1 MKLNYLPSN
10 IVIVSILFF
19 SHASFAQNSKV
30 TETLFFGLRNDT
42 PPLSYRG
49 ISLQWSGYCP
59 QLLEHLKERKEI
71 SIVYKQVSLNNRFTG
86 KGDDGTPLD
95 GECGANTITNERE
108 AKLTSIDA
116 GFSNS
121 FAWTGAKLLLKNIN
135 KASFYNPEPFKEKTI
150 GIPGIKTTTN
160 SLIGSIYKSAT
171 IKQVTRGN
179 AFNELD
185 DNKIIA
191 YAADELILKEMLKE
205 RENENLKNS
214 QQYSIVPYFK
224 PLSHEPYGIVIY
236 NKSKNQNLL
245 NDINSFLTGKEAEEL
260 RKNNHLDDTQDNF
273 LEKLY
278 EINYYDSRF
287 LIEIFA
293 VSILLTFCMLLFLKK
308 LIPTRINRKVLDV
321 LNKEVNKKLIPTR
334 INRKVLDVLNK
345 EVNKLKNSD
354 KQSDH
359 PFLPIITLIEKIVV
373 NYQKGSKY
381 DQSYSNIQFVDTA
394 ESGSKVIFDQDNYT
408 PEQQKQKL
416 KKAEEE
422 IQKLLKQL
430 EETNPSATKEQQI
443 SHTEDNTTVSS

>member
-10 IVIVSILFF
+10 IVIVSILFL
-19 SHASFAQNSKV
+19 SHASFAQTPNNNTNQVV

-49 ISLQWSGYCP
+49 ISSKWSGYCP
-59 QLLEHLKERKEI
+59 QLLEHLKERMNKNNTEKEI

-86 KGDDGTPLD
+86 NGDDGTRLD
-95 GECGANTITNERE
+95 GECGGNTITNERE
-108 AKLTSIDA
+108 ANLRSIDA

-260 RKNNHLDDTQDNF
+260 RRNNHLDDTQDNF

-321 LNKEVNKKLIPTR
+321 LNKEVNK
-334 INRKVLDVLNK
+334 
-345 EVNKLKNSD
+345 LKNSD

-359 PFLPIITLIEKIVV
+359 LFLTIITLVEKIVV

-381 DQSYSNIQFVDTA
+381 DQRNGNIQFVDTP

-408 PEQQKQKL
+408 PEEQKQKL

-430 EETNPSATKEQQI
+430 EETNPSATEGQQI

>member
-10 IVIVSILFF
+10 IVIVSILFL
-19 SHASFAQNSKV
+19 SHASFAQTPNNNTNQVVK
-30 TETLFFGLRNDT
+30 ETLYFGLRNDT
-42 PPLSYRG
+42 PPLSYRD
-49 ISLQWSGYCP
+49 ISSKWSGYCP
-59 QLLEHLKERKEI
+59 QLLEHLKDRMNKDNTEKEI

-86 KGDDGTPLD
+86 RGDDGTPLD

-108 AKLTSIDA
+108 ANLRSIDA

-171 IKQVTRGN
+171 IEQVTREN

-185 DNKIIA
+185 DDKIIA

-205 RENENLKNS
+205 RENQNLKNS

-236 NKSKNQNLL
+236 KKSKNQNLL
-245 NDINSFLTGKEAEEL
+245 LLKDINSFLTGKEAEEL

-321 LNKEVNKKLIPTR
+321 LNKEVNK
-334 INRKVLDVLNK
+334 
-345 EVNKLKNSD
+345 LKNSD

-359 PFLPIITLIEKIVV
+359 LFLPIITLVEKIVV

-381 DQSYSNIQFVDTA
+381 DQRNGNIQFVDTP

-408 PEQQKQKL
+408 PEEQKQKL

>member
-10 IVIVSILFF
+10 IVIVSILFL
-19 SHASFAQNSKV
+19 SHASFAQTPNNNTNQVV

-49 ISLQWSGYCP
+49 ISSKWSGYCP
-59 QLLEHLKERKEI
+59 QLLEHLKERMNKNNPQKEI
-71 SIVYKQVSLNNRFTG
+71 SIVYKQVSLNTRFTG
-86 KGDDGTPLD
+86 NGDDGTRLD

-108 AKLTSIDA
+108 ANLRSIDA

-171 IKQVTRGN
+171 IKQVTRGD

-185 DNKIIA
+185 NDKIIA

-245 NDINSFLTGKEAEEL
+245 NEINSFLTGKEAEEL

-321 LNKEVNKKLIPTR
+321 LNKEVNK
-334 INRKVLDVLNK
+334 
-345 EVNKLKNSD
+345 LKNSD

-359 PFLPIITLIEKIVV
+359 LFLPIITLIEKIVV

-408 PEQQKQKL
+408 PEEQKQKL

>member
-19 SHASFAQNSKV
+19 SHASFAQTPNNNTNQVVK
-30 TETLFFGLRNDT
+30 ETLFFGLRNDT
-42 PPLSYRG
+42 PPLSYRD
-49 ISLQWSGYCP
+49 ISSKWSGYCP
-59 QLLEHLKERKEI
+59 QLLEHLKERMNKNNTEKEI
-71 SIVYKQVSLNNRFTG
+71 NIVYKQVSLNNRFTG

-108 AKLTSIDA
+108 ANLRSIDA

-150 GIPGIKTTTN
+150 GISGITTTTN

-171 IKQVTRGN
+171 IEQVTREN

-185 DNKIIA
+185 DDKIIA

-205 RENENLKNS
+205 RENQNLKNS

-236 NKSKNQNLL
+236 KKSKNQNL
-245 NDINSFLTGKEAEEL
+245 DINSFLREKEAEEL

-321 LNKEVNKKLIPTR
+321 LNKEVNK
-334 INRKVLDVLNK
+334 
-345 EVNKLKNSD
+345 LKNSD

-359 PFLPIITLIEKIVV
+359 LFLTIITLVEKIVV

-381 DQSYSNIQFVDTA
+381 DQRNGNIQFVDTA

-408 PEQQKQKL
+408 PEEQKQKL

>member
-10 IVIVSILFF
+10 IVIVSILFL
-19 SHASFAQNSKV
+19 SHASFAQTPNNNTNQVV

-59 QLLEHLKERKEI
+59 QLLEHLKERMNKNNTEKKI
-71 SIVYKQVSLNNRFTG
+71 SIVYKQVSLNTRFTG
-86 KGDDGTPLD
+86 NGDDGTRLD

-108 AKLTSIDA
+108 ANLRSIDA

-150 GIPGIKTTTN
+150 GISGITTTTN

-171 IKQVTRGN
+171 IKQVTRGD

-185 DNKIIA
+185 NDKIIA
-191 YAADELILKEMLKE
+191 YAADENILKEMLKDHK
-205 RENENLKNS
+205 NQNLKNS

-321 LNKEVNKKLIPTR
+321 LNKEVNK
-334 INRKVLDVLNK
+334 
-345 EVNKLKNSD
+345 LKNSD

-359 PFLPIITLIEKIVV
+359 LFLPIITLIEKIVV

-408 PEQQKQKL
+408 PEEQKQKL

>member
-1 MKLNYLPSN
+1 MKLNYLPGN
-10 IVIVSILFF
+10 IVIVSILFL
-19 SHASFAQNSKV
+19 SHASFAQTPSNNTNQVV

-49 ISLQWSGYCP
+49 ISLQWSGYCR
-59 QLLEHLKERKEI
+59 QLLEHLKERMNKNNPQKEI

-86 KGDDGTPLD
+86 RGDDGTPLD

-108 AKLTSIDA
+108 AELTGINA

-245 NDINSFLTGKEAEEL
+245 NDINLFLKGKEAEEL

-321 LNKEVNKKLIPTR
+321 LNKEVNK
-334 INRKVLDVLNK
+334 
-345 EVNKLKNSD
+345 LKNSD

-359 PFLPIITLIEKIVV
+359 LFLPIITLIEKIVV

-381 DQSYSNIQFVDTA
+381 DQRNGNIQFVDTP

-408 PEQQKQKL
+408 PEEQKQKL

>member
-1 MKLNYLPSN
+1 MKLNYLPGN
-10 IVIVSILFF
+10 IVIVSILFL
-19 SHASFAQNSKV
+19 SHASFAQTPNNNTNQVV

-59 QLLEHLKERKEI
+59 QLLEHLKERMNKNNTEKKI
-71 SIVYKQVSLNNRFTG
+71 NIVYKQVSLNNRFTG

-108 AKLTSIDA
+108 ANLRSIDA

-245 NDINSFLTGKEAEEL
+245 NDINSFLTGKEAKEL
-260 RKNNHLDDTQDNF
+260 RRNNHLDDTQDNF

-321 LNKEVNKKLIPTR
+321 LNKEVNK
-334 INRKVLDVLNK
+334 
-345 EVNKLKNSD
+345 LKNSD

-359 PFLPIITLIEKIVV
+359 LFLTIITLVEKIVV

-381 DQSYSNIQFVDTA
+381 DQRNGNIQFVDTP

-408 PEQQKQKL
+408 PEEQKQKL

-430 EETNPSATKEQQI
+430 EETNPSATEGQQI

>member
-10 IVIVSILFF
+10 IVIVSILFL
-19 SHASFAQNSKV
+19 SHASFAQTPNNNTNQVV

-49 ISLQWSGYCP
+49 ISLKWSGYCP
-59 QLLEHLKERKEI
+59 QLLEHLKERMNKNNTEKEI
-71 SIVYKQVSLNNRFTG
+71 NIVYKQVSLNNRFTG

-108 AKLTSIDA
+108 AKLKDMDA

-135 KASFYNPEPFKEKTI
+135 KASFYNPEPFKDKEKTI

-160 SLIGSIYKSAT
+160 SLIGSIYTSAK
-171 IKQVTRGN
+171 IKPVTRGDV
-179 AFNELD
+179 FNELD

-205 RENENLKNS
+205 RENKNLKNS

-321 LNKEVNKKLIPTR
+321 LNKEVNK
-334 INRKVLDVLNK
+334 
-345 EVNKLKNSD
+345 LKNSD

-359 PFLPIITLIEKIVV
+359 LFLPIITLIEKIVV

-430 EETNPSATKEQQI
+430 EETNPSATEGQQI

>member
-10 IVIVSILFF
+10 IVIVSILFL
-19 SHASFAQNSKV
+19 SHASFAQTPNNNTNQVV

-49 ISLQWSGYCP
+49 ISSKWSGYCP
-59 QLLEHLKERKEI
+59 QLLEHLKERVNKNNPQKEI

-108 AKLTSIDA
+108 ANLRSIDA

-135 KASFYNPEPFKEKTI
+135 KASFYNREPFEGKTI

-185 DNKIIA
+185 DDKIIA

-205 RENENLKNS
+205 RENQNLKNS

-321 LNKEVNKKLIPTR
+321 LNKEVNK
-334 INRKVLDVLNK
+334 
-345 EVNKLKNSD
+345 LKNSD

-359 PFLPIITLIEKIVV
+359 LFLPIITLIEKIVV

-408 PEQQKQKL
+408 PEEQKQKL

>member
-10 IVIVSILFF
+10 IVIVSILFL
-19 SHASFAQNSKV
+19 SHASFAQTPNNNTNQVV

-49 ISLQWSGYCP
+49 ISSKWSGYCP
-59 QLLEHLKERKEI
+59 QLLEHLKERMNKNNTEKKI
-71 SIVYKQVSLNNRFTG
+71 NIVYKQVSLNTRFTG
-86 KGDDGTPLD
+86 DGDDGTRLD

-108 AKLTSIDA
+108 ANLRSIDA

-135 KASFYNPEPFKEKTI
+135 KASFYNPEPFKGKTI
-150 GIPGIKTTTN
+150 GISGIMTTTN

-185 DNKIIA
+185 DNNIIA
-191 YAADELILKEMLKE
+191 YAADENILKEMLKDHK
-205 RENENLKNS
+205 NQNLKNS

-321 LNKEVNKKLIPTR
+321 LNKK
-334 INRKVLDVLNK
+334 
-345 EVNKLKNSD
+345 VNKLKNSD

-359 PFLPIITLIEKIVV
+359 LLRPIITLVEKIVV
-373 NYQKGSKY
+373 TYHKGSKY
-381 DQSYSNIQFVDTA
+381 DQRNGNIQFVDTP

-408 PEQQKQKL
+408 PEEQKQKL

-430 EETNPSATKEQQI
+430 EETNPSATEGQQI

>member
-10 IVIVSILFF
+10 IVIVSILFL
-19 SHASFAQNSKV
+19 SHASFAQTPNNNTNQVV
-30 TETLFFGLRNDT
+30 TETLFFGLRDDT

-59 QLLEHLKERKEI
+59 QLLEHLKERMNKNNTEKKI

-108 AKLTSIDA
+108 ANLRSIDA

-260 RKNNHLDDTQDNF
+260 RRNNHLDDTQDNF

-321 LNKEVNKKLIPTR
+321 LNKEVNK
-334 INRKVLDVLNK
+334 
-345 EVNKLKNSD
+345 LKNSD

-359 PFLPIITLIEKIVV
+359 LFLTIITLVEKIVV

-381 DQSYSNIQFVDTA
+381 DQRNGNIQFVDTP

-408 PEQQKQKL
+408 PEEQKQKL

-430 EETNPSATKEQQI
+430 EETNPSATEGQQI

>member
-10 IVIVSILFF
+10 IVIVSILFL
-19 SHASFAQNSKV
+19 SHASFAQTPNNNTNQVV

-49 ISLQWSGYCP
+49 ISSKWSGYCP
-59 QLLEHLKERKEI
+59 QLLEHLKERMNKNNTEKKI
-71 SIVYKQVSLNNRFTG
+71 NIVYKQVSLNTRFTG
-86 KGDDGTPLD
+86 DGDDGTRLD

-108 AKLTSIDA
+108 ANLRSIDA

-135 KASFYNPEPFKEKTI
+135 KASFYNREPFEGKTI

-185 DNKIIA
+185 DDKIIA

-205 RENENLKNS
+205 RENQNLKNS

-245 NDINSFLTGKEAEEL
+245 NEINSFLTGKEAEEL

-321 LNKEVNKKLIPTR
+321 LNKEVNK
-334 INRKVLDVLNK
+334 
-345 EVNKLKNSD
+345 LKNSD

-359 PFLPIITLIEKIVV
+359 LFLTIITLVEKIVV

>member
-10 IVIVSILFF
+10 IVIVSILFL
-19 SHASFAQNSKV
+19 SHASFAQTPNNNTNQVV
-30 TETLFFGLRNDT
+30 TETLFFGLRDDT

-49 ISLQWSGYCP
+49 ISSKWSGYCP
-59 QLLEHLKERKEI
+59 QLLEHLKERVNKNNPQKEI

-108 AKLTSIDA
+108 ANLRSIDA

-135 KASFYNPEPFKEKTI
+135 KASFYNREPFEGKTI

-185 DNKIIA
+185 DDKIIA

-205 RENENLKNS
+205 RENQNLKNS

-245 NDINSFLTGKEAEEL
+245 IEINSFLTGKEAEEL

-321 LNKEVNKKLIPTR
+321 LNKEVNK
-334 INRKVLDVLNK
+334 
-345 EVNKLKNSD
+345 LKNSD

-359 PFLPIITLIEKIVV
+359 LFLPIITLIEKIVV

-408 PEQQKQKL
+408 PEEQKQKL

>member
-10 IVIVSILFF
+10 IVIVSILFL
-19 SHASFAQNSKV
+19 SHASFAQTPNNNTNQVV

-49 ISLQWSGYCP
+49 ISSKWSGYCP
-59 QLLEHLKERKEI
+59 QLLEHLKEWMNKNNPQKEI
-71 SIVYKQVSLNNRFTG
+71 SIVYKQVSLNTRFTG
-86 KGDDGTPLD
+86 DGDDGTRLD

-108 AKLTSIDA
+108 ANLRSIDA

-150 GIPGIKTTTN
+150 GISGITTTTN

-171 IKQVTRGN
+171 IKQVTRGD

-185 DNKIIA
+185 NDNIIA
-191 YAADELILKEMLKE
+191 YAADENILKEMLKDHK
-205 RENENLKNS
+205 NQNLKNS
-214 QQYSIVPYFK
+214 QQYSIVPYSK

-245 NDINSFLTGKEAEEL
+245 NGINLFLKGKEAEEL
-260 RKNNHLDDTQDNF
+260 RKNNYLDDTQDNF

-321 LNKEVNKKLIPTR
+321 LNKEVNK
-334 INRKVLDVLNK
+334 
-345 EVNKLKNSD
+345 LKNSD

-359 PFLPIITLIEKIVV
+359 LFLPIITLIEKIVV

-408 PEQQKQKL
+408 PEEQKQKL

-430 EETNPSATKEQQI
+430 EETNPSATEGQQI

>member
-10 IVIVSILFF
+10 IVIVSILFL
-19 SHASFAQNSKV
+19 SHASFAQTPNNNTNQVV
-30 TETLFFGLRNDT
+30 TETLFFGLRDDT

-59 QLLEHLKERKEI
+59 QLLEHLKERMNKNNTEKKI
-71 SIVYKQVSLNNRFTG
+71 NIVYKQVSLNNRFTG

-108 AKLTSIDA
+108 ANLRSIDA

-260 RKNNHLDDTQDNF
+260 RRNNHLDDTQDNF

-321 LNKEVNKKLIPTR
+321 LNKEVNK
-334 INRKVLDVLNK
+334 
-345 EVNKLKNSD
+345 LKNSD

-359 PFLPIITLIEKIVV
+359 LFLTIITLVEKIVV

-381 DQSYSNIQFVDTA
+381 DQRNGNIQFVDTP

-408 PEQQKQKL
+408 PEEQKQKL

-430 EETNPSATKEQQI
+430 EETNPSATEGQQI

>member
-10 IVIVSILFF
+10 IVIVSILFL
-19 SHASFAQNSKV
+19 SHASFAQTPNNNTNQVV
-30 TETLFFGLRNDT
+30 TETLFFGLRDDT

-49 ISLQWSGYCP
+49 ISSQWSGYCP
-59 QLLEHLKERKEI
+59 QLLEHLKERMNKNNTEKKI
-71 SIVYKQVSLNNRFTG
+71 NIVYKQVSLNTRFTG
-86 KGDDGTPLD
+86 DGDDGTRLD

-108 AKLTSIDA
+108 ANLRSIDA

-135 KASFYNPEPFKEKTI
+135 KASFYNPEPFKGKTI
-150 GIPGIKTTTN
+150 GISGIMTTTN

-171 IKQVTRGN
+171 IKQVTRGD

-185 DNKIIA
+185 NDKIIA
-191 YAADELILKEMLKE
+191 YAADENILKEMLKDHK
-205 RENENLKNS
+205 NQNLKNS

-245 NDINSFLTGKEAEEL
+245 NEINSFLTGKEAEEL

-273 LEKLY
+273 LKKLY

-308 LIPTRINRKVLDV
+308 LIPTRINRKVSDV
-321 LNKEVNKKLIPTR
+321 LNKK
-334 INRKVLDVLNK
+334 
-345 EVNKLKNSD
+345 VNKLKNSD

-359 PFLPIITLIEKIVV
+359 LLLTIITLVEKIVV

-381 DQSYSNIQFVDTA
+381 DQRNGNIQFVDTP

-408 PEQQKQKL
+408 PEEQKQKL

>member
-10 IVIVSILFF
+10 IVIVSILFL
-19 SHASFAQNSKV
+19 SHASFAQTPNNNTNQVV

-59 QLLEHLKERKEI
+59 QLLEHLKERMNKNNTEKKI
-71 SIVYKQVSLNNRFTG
+71 NIVYKQVSLNNRFTG
-86 KGDDGTPLD
+86 NGDDGTRLD

-108 AKLTSIDA
+108 ANLRSIDA

-150 GIPGIKTTTN
+150 GISGITTTTN

-260 RKNNHLDDTQDNF
+260 RRNNHLDDTQDNF

-321 LNKEVNKKLIPTR
+321 LNKEVNK
-334 INRKVLDVLNK
+334 
-345 EVNKLKNSD
+345 LKNSD

-359 PFLPIITLIEKIVV
+359 LFLPIITLIEKIVV

-381 DQSYSNIQFVDTA
+381 DQRNGNIQFVDTP

-408 PEQQKQKL
+408 PEEQKQKL

-430 EETNPSATKEQQI
+430 EETNPSATEGQQI

>member
-10 IVIVSILFF
+10 IVIVSILFL
-19 SHASFAQNSKV
+19 SHASFAQTPNNNTNQVV

-49 ISLQWSGYCP
+49 ISSKWSGYCP
-59 QLLEHLKERKEI
+59 QLLEHLKERVNKNNPQKEI

-108 AKLTSIDA
+108 ANLRSIDA

-135 KASFYNPEPFKEKTI
+135 KASFYNREPFEGKTI

-185 DNKIIA
+185 DDKIIA

-205 RENENLKNS
+205 RENQNLKNS

-245 NDINSFLTGKEAEEL
+245 NEINSFLTGKEAEEL

-321 LNKEVNKKLIPTR
+321 LNKEVNK
-334 INRKVLDVLNK
+334 
-345 EVNKLKNSD
+345 LKNSD

-359 PFLPIITLIEKIVV
+359 LFLTIITLVEKIVV

>member
-19 SHASFAQNSKV
+19 SHASFAQTPNNNTNQVV

-49 ISLQWSGYCP
+49 ISSKWSGYCP
-59 QLLEHLKERKEI
+59 QLLEHLKERMNKNNTEKKI
-71 SIVYKQVSLNNRFTG
+71 NIVYKQVSLNNRFTG
-86 KGDDGTPLD
+86 NGDDGKPLD
-95 GECGANTITNERE
+95 GECGANTITNERK
-108 AKLTSIDA
+108 ANLRSINA

-150 GIPGIKTTTN
+150 GISGITTTTN

-321 LNKEVNKKLIPTR
+321 LNKEVNK
-334 INRKVLDVLNK
+334 
-345 EVNKLKNSD
+345 LKNSD

-359 PFLPIITLIEKIVV
+359 LFLTIITLVEKIVV

-381 DQSYSNIQFVDTA
+381 DQRNGNIQFVDTP

-408 PEQQKQKL
+408 PEEQKQKL

-430 EETNPSATKEQQI
+430 EETNPSATEGQQI

>member
-59 QLLEHLKERKEI
+59 QLLEHLKERMNKNNPQKEI

-150 GIPGIKTTTN
+150 GISGIITTTN

-236 NKSKNQNLL
+236 NKRKNQNLL
-245 NDINSFLTGKEAEEL
+245 NDINLFLKGKEAEEL

-321 LNKEVNKKLIPTR
+321 LNKEVNK
-334 INRKVLDVLNK
+334 
-345 EVNKLKNSD
+345 LKNSD

-359 PFLPIITLIEKIVV
+359 LFLPIITLIEKIVV

-408 PEQQKQKL
+408 PEEQKQKL

-430 EETNPSATKEQQI
+430 EETNPSATEGQQI

>member
-1 MKLNYLPSN
+1 MKLNYLPGN
-10 IVIVSILFF
+10 IVIVSILFL
-19 SHASFAQNSKV
+19 SHASFAQTPSNNTNQVV

-49 ISLQWSGYCP
+49 ISSKWSGYCP
-59 QLLEHLKERKEI
+59 QLLEHLKERMNKNNPQKEI

-245 NDINSFLTGKEAEEL
+245 NEINSFLTGKEAEEL

-273 LEKLY
+273 LKKLY

-321 LNKEVNKKLIPTR
+321 LNKEVNK
-334 INRKVLDVLNK
+334 
-345 EVNKLKNSD
+345 LKNSD

-359 PFLPIITLIEKIVV
+359 LLLTIITLVEKIVV

-381 DQSYSNIQFVDTA
+381 DQRNGNIQFVDTP

-408 PEQQKQKL
+408 PEEQKQKL

-430 EETNPSATKEQQI
+430 EETNPSATKGQQI

>member
-10 IVIVSILFF
+10 IVIVSILFL
-19 SHASFAQNSKV
+19 SHASFAQTPNNNTNQVV
-30 TETLFFGLRNDT
+30 TETLFFGLRDDT

-49 ISLQWSGYCP
+49 ISSQWSGYCR
-59 QLLEHLKERKEI
+59 QLLEHLKERMNKNNPQKEI

-321 LNKEVNKKLIPTR
+321 LNKEVNK
-334 INRKVLDVLNK
+334 
-345 EVNKLKNSD
+345 LKNSD

-359 PFLPIITLIEKIVV
+359 LFLTIITLVEKIVV

-381 DQSYSNIQFVDTA
+381 DQRNGNIQFVDTP

-408 PEQQKQKL
+408 PEEQKQKL
-416 KKAEEE
+416 KKVEEE

>member
-10 IVIVSILFF
+10 IVIVSILFL
-19 SHASFAQNSKV
+19 SHASFAQTPNNNTNQVV

-42 PPLSYRG
+42 PPLSYRD
-49 ISLQWSGYCP
+49 ISSKWSGYCP
-59 QLLEHLKERKEI
+59 QLLEHLKERMNKNNTEKKI
-71 SIVYKQVSLNNRFTG
+71 NIVYKQVSLNTRFTG
-86 KGDDGTPLD
+86 NGDDGTRLD

-108 AKLTSIDA
+108 ANLRSIDA

-135 KASFYNPEPFKEKTI
+135 KASFYNPEPFKDKEKTI

-160 SLIGSIYKSAT
+160 SLIGSIYTSAK
-171 IKQVTRGN
+171 IKPVTRGN

-185 DNKIIA
+185 DNNIIA
-191 YAADELILKEMLKE
+191 YAADENILKEMLKDHK
-205 RENENLKNS
+205 NQNLKNS

-260 RKNNHLDDTQDNF
+260 RRNNYLDDTQDNF

-321 LNKEVNKKLIPTR
+321 LNKEVNK
-334 INRKVLDVLNK
+334 
-345 EVNKLKNSD
+345 LKNSD

-359 PFLPIITLIEKIVV
+359 LFLPIITLVEKIVV

-381 DQSYSNIQFVDTA
+381 DQRNGNIQFVDTP

-408 PEQQKQKL
+408 PEEQKQKL

>member
-59 QLLEHLKERKEI
+59 QLLEHLKERMNKNNTEKKI

-108 AKLTSIDA
+108 ANLRSIDA

-150 GIPGIKTTTN
+150 GISGIMTTTN

-171 IKQVTRGN
+171 IKQVTRGD

-185 DNKIIA
+185 NDKIIA
-191 YAADELILKEMLKE
+191 YAADENILKEMLKE
-205 RENENLKNS
+205 RENNNNNNLKNS

-245 NDINSFLTGKEAEEL
+245 NDINSFLKGKEAEEL

-321 LNKEVNKKLIPTR
+321 LNKEVNK
-334 INRKVLDVLNK
+334 
-345 EVNKLKNSD
+345 LKNSD

-359 PFLPIITLIEKIVV
+359 LFLTIITLVEKIVV

-381 DQSYSNIQFVDTA
+381 DQRNGNIQFVDTP

-408 PEQQKQKL
+408 PEEQKQKL

-430 EETNPSATKEQQI
+430 EETNPSATEGQQI

>member
-10 IVIVSILFF
+10 IVIVSILFL
-19 SHASFAQNSKV
+19 SHASFAQTPNNNTNQVV

-49 ISLQWSGYCP
+49 ISSKWSGYCP
-59 QLLEHLKERKEI
+59 QLLEHLKERVNKNNPQKEI

-108 AKLTSIDA
+108 ANLRSIDA

-135 KASFYNPEPFKEKTI
+135 KASFYNREPFEGKTI

-185 DNKIIA
+185 DDKIIA

-205 RENENLKNS
+205 RENQNLKNS

-245 NDINSFLTGKEAEEL
+245 NEINSFLTGKEAEEL

-321 LNKEVNKKLIPTR
+321 LNKEVNK
-334 INRKVLDVLNK
+334 
-345 EVNKLKNSD
+345 LKNSD

-359 PFLPIITLIEKIVV
+359 LLRPIITLVEKIVV
-373 NYQKGSKY
+373 TYHKGSKY

>member
-10 IVIVSILFF
+10 IVIVSILFL
-19 SHASFAQNSKV
+19 SHASFAQTPNNNTNQVV
-30 TETLFFGLRNDT
+30 TETLFFGLRDDT

-49 ISLQWSGYCP
+49 ISSQWSGYCR
-59 QLLEHLKERKEI
+59 QLLEHLKERVNKNNPQKEI

-108 AKLTSIDA
+108 ANLRSIDA

-135 KASFYNPEPFKEKTI
+135 KASFYNREPFEGKTI

-185 DNKIIA
+185 DDKIIA

-205 RENENLKNS
+205 RENQNLKNS

-245 NDINSFLTGKEAEEL
+245 IEINSFLTGKEAEEL

-321 LNKEVNKKLIPTR
+321 LNKEVNK
-334 INRKVLDVLNK
+334 
-345 EVNKLKNSD
+345 LKNSD

-359 PFLPIITLIEKIVV
+359 LFLPIITLIEKIVV

-408 PEQQKQKL
+408 PEEQKQKL

>member
-150 GIPGIKTTTN
+150 GISGIITTTN

-236 NKSKNQNLL
+236 NKRKNQNLL

-321 LNKEVNKKLIPTR
+321 LNKEVNK
-334 INRKVLDVLNK
+334 
-345 EVNKLKNSD
+345 LKNSD

-359 PFLPIITLIEKIVV
+359 LFLPIITLIEKIVV

>member
-10 IVIVSILFF
+10 IVIVSILFL
-19 SHASFAQNSKV
+19 SHASFAQTPNNNTNQVV
-30 TETLFFGLRNDT
+30 TETLFFGLRDDT

-49 ISLQWSGYCP
+49 ISSQWSGYCR
-59 QLLEHLKERKEI
+59 QLLEHLKERVNKNNPQKEI

-108 AKLTSIDA
+108 ANLRSIDA

-135 KASFYNPEPFKEKTI
+135 KASFYNREPFEGKTI

-205 RENENLKNS
+205 RENQNLKNS

-245 NDINSFLTGKEAEEL
+245 IEINSFLTGKEAEEL

-321 LNKEVNKKLIPTR
+321 LNKEVNK
-334 INRKVLDVLNK
+334 
-345 EVNKLKNSD
+345 LKNSD

-359 PFLPIITLIEKIVV
+359 LFLPIITLIEKIVV

-408 PEQQKQKL
+408 PEEQKQKL
-416 KKAEEE
+416 KKVEEE

>member
-30 TETLFFGLRNDT
+30 TETLYFGLRNDT

-59 QLLEHLKERKEI
+59 QLLEHLKERMNKNNTEKKI
-71 SIVYKQVSLNNRFTG
+71 NIVYKQVSLDNRFTG
-86 KGDDGTPLD
+86 KGEDGTLLD
-95 GECGANTITNERE
+95 GECSANTITNERE
-108 AKLTSIDA
+108 ANLGSIDA
-116 GFSNS
+116 GFSDP

-205 RENENLKNS
+205 REKNNNLKNS

-321 LNKEVNKKLIPTR
+321 LNKEVNK
-334 INRKVLDVLNK
+334 
-345 EVNKLKNSD
+345 LKNSD

-359 PFLPIITLIEKIVV
+359 LFLTIITLVEKIVV

-381 DQSYSNIQFVDTA
+381 DQRNGNIQFVDTP

-408 PEQQKQKL
+408 PEEQKQKL
-416 KKAEEE
+416 KKVEEE

>member
-10 IVIVSILFF
+10 IVIVSILFL
-19 SHASFAQNSKV
+19 SHASFAQTPNNNTNQVV
-30 TETLFFGLRNDT
+30 TETLFFGLRNYT

-49 ISLQWSGYCP
+49 ISSKWSGYCP
-59 QLLEHLKERKEI
+59 QLLEHLKERMNKNNTEKKI
-71 SIVYKQVSLNNRFTG
+71 NIVYKQVSLNTRFTG
-86 KGDDGTPLD
+86 NGDDGTRLD

-108 AKLTSIDA
+108 ANLRSIDA

-150 GIPGIKTTTN
+150 GISGITTTTN

-171 IKQVTRGN
+171 IKQVTRED

-191 YAADELILKEMLKE
+191 YAADENILKEMLKDHK
-205 RENENLKNS
+205 NQNLKNS

-260 RKNNHLDDTQDNF
+260 RRNNYLDDTQDNF

-321 LNKEVNKKLIPTR
+321 LNKEVNK
-334 INRKVLDVLNK
+334 
-345 EVNKLKNSD
+345 LKNSD

-359 PFLPIITLIEKIVV
+359 LFLPIITLVEKIVV

-381 DQSYSNIQFVDTA
+381 DQRNGNIQFVDTP

-408 PEQQKQKL
+408 PEEQKQKL

>member
-1 MKLNYLPSN
+1 MNKNN
-10 IVIVSILFF
+10 
-19 SHASFAQNSKV
+19 
-30 TETLFFGLRNDT
+30 TEKKIN
-42 PPLSYRG
+42 
-49 ISLQWSGYCP
+49 
-59 QLLEHLKERKEI
+59 
-71 SIVYKQVSLNNRFTG
+71 IVYKQVSLDNRFTRN
-86 KGDDGTPLD
+86 GDDGKPLD

-108 AKLTSIDA
+108 ANLRSIDA

-150 GIPGIKTTTN
+150 GISGITTTTN

-171 IKQVTRGN
+171 IKQVTRGD

-185 DNKIIA
+185 NDKIIA
-191 YAADELILKEMLKE
+191 YAADENILKEMLKE
-205 RENENLKNS
+205 RENNNNNNLKNS

-236 NKSKNQNLL
+236 NKRKNQNLL
-245 NDINSFLTGKEAEEL
+245 NDINLFLKGKEAEEL

-321 LNKEVNKKLIPTR
+321 LNKEVNK
-334 INRKVLDVLNK
+334 
-345 EVNKLKNSD
+345 LKNSD

-359 PFLPIITLIEKIVV
+359 LFLTIITLVEKIVV

-381 DQSYSNIQFVDTA
+381 DQRNGNIQFVDTP

-408 PEQQKQKL
+408 PEEQKQKL
-416 KKAEEE
+416 KKVEEE

>member
-1 MKLNYLPSN
+1 MKLNYLPGN
-10 IVIVSILFF
+10 IVIVSILFL
-19 SHASFAQNSKV
+19 SHASFAQTPSNNTNQVV

-49 ISLQWSGYCP
+49 ISSKWSGYCP
-59 QLLEHLKERKEI
+59 QLLEHLKERMNKNNTEKKI
-71 SIVYKQVSLNNRFTG
+71 SIVYKQVSLNKRFTG
-86 KGDDGTPLD
+86 NGDDGTRLD
-95 GECGANTITNERE
+95 GECGANTITNERG
-108 AKLTSIDA
+108 ANLRSIDA

-135 KASFYNPEPFKEKTI
+135 KASFYNPEPFKEKKI
-150 GIPGIKTTTN
+150 GISGITTTTN

-171 IKQVTRGN
+171 IKEVTREN

-185 DNKIIA
+185 DDDIIA
-191 YAADELILKEMLKE
+191 YAADENILKEMLKE
-205 RENENLKNS
+205 RENNNNNNLKNS

-245 NDINSFLTGKEAEEL
+245 IDINSFLKGKEAEEL
-260 RKNNHLDDTQDNF
+260 RKNNYLDDTQDNF

-321 LNKEVNKKLIPTR
+321 LNKEVNK
-334 INRKVLDVLNK
+334 
-345 EVNKLKNSD
+345 LKNSD

-359 PFLPIITLIEKIVV
+359 LFLPIITLIEKIVV

-408 PEQQKQKL
+408 PEEQKQKL

-430 EETNPSATKEQQI
+430 EETNPSATEGQQI

>member
-42 PPLSYRG
+42 PPLSYRD
-49 ISLQWSGYCP
+49 ISSKWSGYCP
-59 QLLEHLKERKEI
+59 QLLEHLKDRMNKDNTEKEI

-86 KGDDGTPLD
+86 RGDDGTPLD

-108 AKLTSIDA
+108 ANLRSIDA

-171 IKQVTRGN
+171 IEQVTREN

-185 DNKIIA
+185 DDKIIA

-205 RENENLKNS
+205 RENQNLKNS

-236 NKSKNQNLL
+236 KKSSKNKNLL
-245 NDINSFLTGKEAEEL
+245 IYINPLLREKEAEEL

-321 LNKEVNKKLIPTR
+321 LNKEVNK
-334 INRKVLDVLNK
+334 
-345 EVNKLKNSD
+345 LKNSD

-359 PFLPIITLIEKIVV
+359 LFLPIITLVEKIVV
-373 NYQKGSKY
+373 TYHKGSKY
-381 DQSYSNIQFVDTA
+381 DQRNGNIQFVDTP

>member
-19 SHASFAQNSKV
+19 SHASFAQTPNNNTNQVVK
-30 TETLFFGLRNDT
+30 ETLYFGLRNDT
-42 PPLSYRG
+42 PPLSYRD
-49 ISLQWSGYCP
+49 ISSKWSGYCP
-59 QLLEHLKERKEI
+59 QLLEHLKDRKNKDNTEKEI

-86 KGDDGTPLD
+86 KGDDGKPLD

-108 AKLTSIDA
+108 ANLRSIDA

-171 IKQVTRGN
+171 IEQVTREN

-185 DNKIIA
+185 DDKIIA

-205 RENENLKNS
+205 RENQNLKNS

-236 NKSKNQNLL
+236 KKSKNQNL
-245 NDINSFLTGKEAEEL
+245 DINSFLREKEAEEL

-321 LNKEVNKKLIPTR
+321 LNKEVNK
-334 INRKVLDVLNK
+334 
-345 EVNKLKNSD
+345 LKNSD

-359 PFLPIITLIEKIVV
+359 LFLTIITLVEKIVV

-381 DQSYSNIQFVDTA
+381 DQRNGNIQFVDTP

-408 PEQQKQKL
+408 PEEQKQKL

>member
-59 QLLEHLKERKEI
+59 QLLEHLKERMNKNNPQKEI

-150 GIPGIKTTTN
+150 GISGIITTTN

-185 DNKIIA
+185 DNNIIA
-191 YAADELILKEMLKE
+191 YAADENILKEMLKDHK
-205 RENENLKNS
+205 NQNLKNS

-321 LNKEVNKKLIPTR
+321 LNKEVNK
-334 INRKVLDVLNK
+334 
-345 EVNKLKNSD
+345 LKNSD

-359 PFLPIITLIEKIVV
+359 LFLPIITLVEKIVV

-381 DQSYSNIQFVDTA
+381 DQRNGNIQFVDTP

-408 PEQQKQKL
+408 PEEQKQKL
-416 KKAEEE
+416 KKVEEE

>member
-30 TETLFFGLRNDT
+30 TETLYFGLRNDT

-59 QLLEHLKERKEI
+59 QLLEHLKERMNKNNPQKEI
-71 SIVYKQVSLNNRFTG
+71 GIVYKEVSLNNRFTG
-86 KGDDGTPLD
+86 KGEDGTLLD
-95 GECGANTITNERE
+95 GECSANTITNERE
-108 AKLTSIDA
+108 ANLGSIDA
-116 GFSNS
+116 GFSDP

-135 KASFYNPEPFKEKTI
+135 KASFYNPEPFKERTI

-171 IKQVTRGN
+171 IKQVKREN

-185 DNKIIA
+185 DNNIIA

-205 RENENLKNS
+205 REKNNNLKNS

-321 LNKEVNKKLIPTR
+321 LNKEVNK
-334 INRKVLDVLNK
+334 
-345 EVNKLKNSD
+345 LKNSD

-359 PFLPIITLIEKIVV
+359 LFLTIITLVEKIVV

-381 DQSYSNIQFVDTA
+381 DQRNGNIQFVDTP

-408 PEQQKQKL
+408 PEEQKQKL
-416 KKAEEE
+416 KKVEEE

>member
-10 IVIVSILFF
+10 IVIVSILFL

-49 ISLQWSGYCP
+49 ISSKWSGYCP
-59 QLLEHLKERKEI
+59 QLLEHLKERMNKNNPQKEI

-135 KASFYNPEPFKEKTI
+135 KASFYNREPFEGKTI

-321 LNKEVNKKLIPTR
+321 LNKEF
-334 INRKVLDVLNK
+334 
-345 EVNKLKNSD
+345 NKLKNSD

-359 PFLPIITLIEKIVV
+359 LFLPIITLVEKIVV
-373 NYQKGSKY
+373 TYHKGSKY
-381 DQSYSNIQFVDTA
+381 DQRNGNIQFVDTP

-408 PEQQKQKL
+408 PEEQKQKL
-416 KKAEEE
+416 KKVEEE

>member
-10 IVIVSILFF
+10 IVIVSILFL

-59 QLLEHLKERKEI
+59 QLLEHLKERMNKNNPQKEI

-236 NKSKNQNLL
+236 NKSKNQNFL
-245 NDINSFLTGKEAEEL
+245 NEINSFLTGKEAEEL

-321 LNKEVNKKLIPTR
+321 LNKEVNK
-334 INRKVLDVLNK
+334 
-345 EVNKLKNSD
+345 LKNSD

-359 PFLPIITLIEKIVV
+359 LFLTIITLVEKIVV

-381 DQSYSNIQFVDTA
+381 DQRNGNIQFVDTP

-408 PEQQKQKL
+408 PEEQKQKL
-416 KKAEEE
+416 KKVEEE

>member
-10 IVIVSILFF
+10 IVIVSILFL
-19 SHASFAQNSKV
+19 SHASFAQTPNNNTNQVV

-49 ISLQWSGYCP
+49 ISSKWSGYCP
-59 QLLEHLKERKEI
+59 QLLEHLKERMNKNNTEKKI
-71 SIVYKQVSLNNRFTG
+71 NIVYKQVSLDNRFTRN
-86 KGDDGTPLD
+86 GDDGKPLD

-108 AKLTSIDA
+108 ANLRSIDA

-205 RENENLKNS
+205 RENQNLKNS

-321 LNKEVNKKLIPTR
+321 LNKEVNK
-334 INRKVLDVLNK
+334 
-345 EVNKLKNSD
+345 LKNSD

-359 PFLPIITLIEKIVV
+359 LFLTIITLVEKIVV

-381 DQSYSNIQFVDTA
+381 DQRNGNIQFVDTP

-408 PEQQKQKL
+408 PEEQKQKL
-416 KKAEEE
+416 KKVEEE

>member
-30 TETLFFGLRNDT
+30 TETLYFGLRNDT

-59 QLLEHLKERKEI
+59 QLLEHLKERMNKNNTEKKI

-108 AKLTSIDA
+108 ANLRSIDA

-150 GIPGIKTTTN
+150 GISGITTTTN

-171 IKQVTRGN
+171 IKQVTRGD

-185 DNKIIA
+185 NDKIIA
-191 YAADELILKEMLKE
+191 YAADENILKEMLKE
-205 RENENLKNS
+205 RENNNNNNLKNS

-321 LNKEVNKKLIPTR
+321 LNKEVNK
-334 INRKVLDVLNK
+334 
-345 EVNKLKNSD
+345 LKNSD

-359 PFLPIITLIEKIVV
+359 LFLTIITLVEKIVV

-381 DQSYSNIQFVDTA
+381 DQRNGNIQFVDTP

-408 PEQQKQKL
+408 PEEQKQKL
-416 KKAEEE
+416 KKVEEE